1 MSTDFQNPRASAR
14 GAVKTTRADRAMRC
28 SKIFEAYSTHRQ
40 PEPNMSTFRQNA
52 DLRNAHINRRAEAA
66 YGFLLAIAIG
76 IGLAAALVY
85 GWSL

>member
-1 MSTDFQNPRASAR
+1 
-14 GAVKTTRADRAMRC
+14 
-28 SKIFEAYSTHRQ
+28 
-40 PEPNMSTFRQNA
+40 MSTFRQNA